1 VARVL
6 IRRLPWLI
14 VTVVCVT
21 AATWLTFR
29 LLRPERFRDDPR
41 PVSTALVDYLEG
53 AFLHFDLGRSW
64 AGSRRPVAELL
75 GQGLP
80 ADLWLLAGGVVFGL
94 VVGLAGDVMGSGIF

>member
-1 VARVL
+1 MARVL

-64 AGSRRPVAELL
+64 RGASARSPSC
-75 GQGLP
+75 
-80 ADLWLLAGGVVFGL
+80 
-94 VVGLAGDVMGSGIF
+94 SGRACPLTCGCWRAA